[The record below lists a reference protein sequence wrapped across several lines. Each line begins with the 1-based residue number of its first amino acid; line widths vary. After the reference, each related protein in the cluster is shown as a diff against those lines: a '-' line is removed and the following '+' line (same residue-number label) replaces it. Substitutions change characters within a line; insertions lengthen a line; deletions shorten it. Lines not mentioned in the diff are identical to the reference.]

1 MNAPIFFDIET
12 NPFADA
18 HLAAAMPSFKAP
30 SNIKDPAKI
39 AAKIAEKEQAFKDK
53 AALSPMS
60 STVLAVGL
68 WCEDGAKTMLHG
80 EDEADLI
87 KKTWAALT
95 EHGAFTR
102 DVIGWNIKRFDFPF
116 LIKRS
121 WANGI
126 SIPDTMLE
134 QYKGRFYMNARVK
147 DMMDFFTMG
156 VEQFASLNSAL
167 QLLGLES
174 KVDTSGKLFYELYDE
189 NRELAMEYLKRDITA
204 MVDLNKSF
212 NL

>member
-1 MNAPIFFDIET
+1 MSAPIFFDIET
-12 NPFADA
+12 KPFADA
-18 HLAAAMPSFKAP
+18 QLAASMPAFKAP
-30 SNIKDPAKI
+30 SNIKDPTKI

-68 WCEDGAKTMLHG
+68 WCDDGVKKMLHG

-87 KKTWAALT
+87 RKTWESLT
-95 EHGAFTR
+95 DHGAFTR
-102 DVIGWNIKRFDFPF
+102 NVIGWNVKRFDFPF

-121 WANGI
+121 WALGI
-126 SIPDTMLE
+126 KLPETALE
-134 QYKGRFYMNARVK
+134 NYRGRYFLNSHII

-156 VEQFASLNSAL
+156 AEQFASLNSAL
-167 QLLGLES
+167 QLLGLGS
-174 KVDTSGKLFYELYDE
+174 KIDTSGKLFYELYDE

>member
-1 MNAPIFFDIET
+1 MSAPIFFDIET
-12 NPFADA
+12 KPFADA
-18 HLAAAMPSFKAP
+18 QLAEAMPAFKAP

-68 WCEDGAKTMLHG
+68 WCDDGVKTMLHG
-80 EDEADLI
+80 EDEPDLI
-87 KKTWAALT
+87 RKTWESLT
-95 EHGAFTR
+95 DHGAFTR
-102 DVIGWNIKRFDFPF
+102 NVIGWNVKRFDFPF

-121 WANGI
+121 WALGI
-126 SIPDTMLE
+126 KLPETALE
-134 QYKGRFYMNARVK
+134 NYRGRYFLNSHII

-156 VEQFASLNSAL
+156 AEQFASLNSAL
-167 QLLGLES
+167 QLLGLGS
-174 KVDTSGKLFYELYDE
+174 KIDTSGKLFYELYDE